1 MSSGVAKG
9 AVGTIAPCRTGQRRK
24 ILLDQWFMLL
34 NLIKIKIVLLREAIC
49 GLEYAENAFA
59 GRPHWGSSRRSP
71 DLLVG
76 WEGTHLPRPH
86 TTRRLR
92 RSVCPLHIISGY
104 ATGRKGTETEDRGGE
119 VRLPHSEFMDPPV
132 ILPQYYHLSLI
143 HI

>member
-1 MSSGVAKG
+1 MAKGRDKGRGMSSGVAKG

-76 WEGTHLPRPH
+76 WEGTPLPRPH

-92 RSVCPLHIISGY
+92 RSGLPPTHNFWLRHWEG
-104 ATGRKGTETEDRGGE
+104 GDGNRGQRRGSSPPPF
-119 VRLPHSEFMDPPV
+119 RIHGSASDP
-132 ILPQYYHLSLI
+132 
-143 HI
+143 